1 MKNVFELLFTLL
13 NMWMMTVFSQLEG
26 RTGLRFCCKDK
37 IMATFPSS
45 DYVFFNRGLATV
57 RLALISLETH
67 RLMLVAW

>member
-1 MKNVFELLFTLL
+1 
-13 NMWMMTVFSQLEG
+13 MWMMTAFSQLEG
-26 RTGLRFCCKDK
+26 RTGLCFYCKDK

-45 DYVFFNRGLATV
+45 DYVFGFFFFTSGHDIILATV